1 MRHLKRRQ
9 GAFWNRITIK
19 LNESNSI
26 SMQGFS
32 LLANVTDISMNL
44 CFESKY
50 LNGYERMQYVD
61 WMIVFFK
68 LPTKKM
74 KLKLLF
80 KDWHSSK
87 IFQISPH
94 FNQTI
99 LKRLRIF
106 VVSILMLPA
115 KWCRP
120 KCECVTS
127 ATLLPP
133 IWWLLFETVKTPEKR
148 PKNDWYMSCAVWI
161 PFFLF
166 TYIDSFMQLSCVY
179 ICASQ

>member
-1 MRHLKRRQ
+1 MNQIPYQCKGSHFWPMSLIFLWICALSQNIWMVMR
-9 GAFWNRITIK
+9 GCNM
-19 LNESNSI
+19 SI
-26 SMQGFS
+26 EW
-32 LLANVTDISMNL
+32 L
-44 CFESKY
+44 
-50 LNGYERMQYVD
+50 
-61 WMIVFFK
+61 FF
-68 LPTKKM
+68 LSYQQKKM

-133 IWWLLFETVKTPEKR
+133 IWWLLLETVKTPEKR